1 MKKIIQMAFITG
13 IMLFSAGCGVATV
26 KQQVNCEKNVDCA
39 NKLVTQCDP
48 GTFILGTTGAET
60 KFTVKE
66 KRSDGCLVEWGFLNN
81 QSPPYGNSTMT
92 CLASLT
98 FKTADEMSSQLF
110 SNKFQGCNGELKDKI
125 TKPIKEVVPESNND
139 QAGCADAECA
149 NKILASCE
157 KNSFTVKTANGA
169 DLKFS
174 IQAKV
179 AVGCVADAQFTS
191 NPNQNLVGPKM
202 RCMLPATI
210 KTVADIDNLIKNK
223 FVASDESSSSNVC
236 SGDLYRLL
244 Q

>member
-1 MKKIIQMAFITG
+1 MKKIIQTAVVAG
-13 IMLFSAGCGVATV
+13 ILLFSAGCGVTAV
-26 KQQVNCEKNVDCA
+26 KQQVNCAKDTDCA
-39 NKLVTQCDP
+39 NKLVAQCDP
-48 GTFILGTTGAET
+48 GSFILGTTGSET
-60 KFTVKE
+60 KFTIKE
-66 KRSDGCLVEWGFLNN
+66 KKSDGCVVEWGFLNN
-81 QSPPYGNSTMT
+81 QSPLYGNSTMA
-92 CLASLT
+92 CLVPPT

-110 SNKFQGCNGELKDKI
+110 NNKFQGCSGELKDKI
-125 TKPIKEVVPESNND
+125 TKPIKEVMSESNND
-139 QAGCADAECA
+139 QAGCTDAQCA

-169 DLKFS
+169 ELKFS
-174 IQAKV
+174 VQAKV
-179 AVGCVADAQFTS
+179 AVGCVAEAQFSS